1 MLGDL
6 EIMIFKPDQKMKLF
20 AMTLYCDKTVS
31 SGNPAAVCE
40 AAGIPL
46 NSYERFCDQ
55 FGEYFQE
62 WLEERRLAFGGR
74 NKKAALEAVGLE
86 KALAGD
92 FQFWKPLAIREGVI
106 QKDSVE
112 VGISI
117 PSSLSA
123 MGELGESD
131 IAALENSV
139 MASLRGEAHTGEIA
153 MVEGPQGWERQSDP
167 G

>member
-6 EIMIFKPDQKMKLF
+6 EVMKFNPDQRMKLF
-20 AMTLYCDKTVS
+20 AMTLYCDKTIS
-31 SGNPAAVCE
+31 SGSVTAVCE
-40 AAGIPL
+40 AAGIPP
-46 NSYERFCDQ
+46 NSYDRFCEQ

-62 WLEERRLAFGGR
+62 WLEDRRLALGGR
-74 NKKAALEAVGLE
+74 NKRAALEAVGLE

-112 VGISI
+112 IGISI
-117 PSSLSA
+117 PSSLNA
-123 MGELGESD
+123 LGELNDSD
-131 IAALENSV
+131 IAALENTV
-139 MASLRGEAHTGEIA
+139 MASLRGENHAGEIA
-153 MVEGPQGWERQSDP
+153 MVEGPKGWERESDP